1 MATNIYHPMNRVINE
16 LNFRINNMPRY
27 AGEMVQRANNYVPK
41 VNLDFSNVVLAPR
54 VDAVEEAN
62 SYVIVA
68 ELAGV
73 AKEDVAITVKD
84 RVLTIS
90 GEKKRPETSESVQF
104 LTKGRRFGS
113 FERSFEL
120 PENAATE
127 GITAEF
133 ANGLLTLTVPK
144 VAVKQP
150 ETITVEIK

>member
-16 LNFRINNMPRY
+16 LNFRINNMPRF
-27 AGEMVQRANNYVPK
+27 AGEMVQRANSYVPK

-54 VDAVEEAN
+54 VDAIEEAN
-62 SYVIVA
+62 AFVIVA

-73 AKEDVAITVKD
+73 AKEDVKIAVKE

-90 GEKKRPETSESVQF
+90 GEKKRAEVGENVQF
-104 LTKGRRFGS
+104 LVKGRRFGQ

-120 PENAATE
+120 PENASET

-144 VAVKQP
+144 VVVKQP
-150 ETITVEIK
+150 ETINVEIQ